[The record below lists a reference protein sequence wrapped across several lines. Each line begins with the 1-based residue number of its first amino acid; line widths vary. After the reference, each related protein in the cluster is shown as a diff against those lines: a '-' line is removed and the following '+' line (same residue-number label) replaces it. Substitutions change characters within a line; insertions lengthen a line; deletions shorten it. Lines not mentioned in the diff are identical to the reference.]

1 MKMENMKI
9 KLIKTIISIKSII
22 KNYNSTLM
30 LK

>member
-1 MKMENMKI
+1 MKNMKI

-22 KNYNSTLM
+22 KNYNSTSM